1 MSGRPALNLYG
12 YLISSA
18 RTPSVQALFGER
30 CCLFADSFGE
40 WCSGPKQKHSRRCL
54 LLIRISLRASACSF
68 SNQTISSLCNHSR
81 NLSMSTVTQVSGTRF
96 VETFREKCQFLKMQ
110 MCTGGFTST
119 SELFLPL
126 EAAAAEEIKNTLGR
140 VACLSAIELQQLN
153 EAMLTSPFRST
164 TRSSLF
170 QAFNV
175 KWSTASTTDGQ
186 GRVMLGLQYLTR

>member
-1 MSGRPALNLYG
+1 
-12 YLISSA
+12 
-18 RTPSVQALFGER
+18 
-30 CCLFADSFGE
+30 
-40 WCSGPKQKHSRRCL
+40 
-54 LLIRISLRASACSF
+54 
-68 SNQTISSLCNHSR
+68 
-81 NLSMSTVTQVSGTRF
+81 MSTVTQVSGTRF

-110 MCTGGFTST
+110 MCTGGFT
-119 SELFLPL
+119 LPL